1 MSVRHDER
9 HNDPP
14 DDLCAGLHHNE
25 LHDEFHKGAP
35 VMKKFLLLIA
45 TVVGALA
52 IQKKLKNQQAEQ
64 DLWAEA
70 TDKV

>member
-1 MSVRHDER
+1 MTHDER
-9 HNDPP
+9 HHDLPND
-14 DDLCAGLHHNE
+14 LHRND
-25 LHDEFHKGAP
+25 LHDEFYKGAP

-52 IQKKLKNQQAEQ
+52 IQKKFKNQQAEQ